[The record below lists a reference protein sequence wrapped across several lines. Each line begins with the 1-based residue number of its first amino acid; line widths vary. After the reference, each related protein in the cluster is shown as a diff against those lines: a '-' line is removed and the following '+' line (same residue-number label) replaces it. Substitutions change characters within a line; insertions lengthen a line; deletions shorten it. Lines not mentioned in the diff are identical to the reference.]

1 MSTEKKI
8 SAVIITFNEE
18 RNIGRCIDSL
28 QGVVDE
34 IVVVDSLSKDK
45 TVAIAKEKGARVV
58 DHAFEGYI
66 EQKNY
71 AITCAQH
78 EYVLSLDA
86 DEALSKELTRSI
98 FEVKEELKFSVYSF
112 NRLTNYCGKWISHCG
127 WYPDVKVRLFDKSI
141 GSWGG
146 KNPHDTFI
154 ARAGATSLHLSGDLL
169 HYSYYTREE
178 HAKQIEH
185 FSTIG
190 AQAYYDK
197 GKRSSTFKIVLSP
210 TFIFI
215 RNYIFRLGFLD
226 GYFGWL
232 VCIGSAKSTYLKY
245 AKLKRIQAGKIF

>member
-1 MSTEKKI
+1 MSTERKI

-28 QGVVDE
+28 HEIADE

-71 AITCAQH
+71 AITCAKY

-86 DEALSKELTRSI
+86 DEALSKELTKSI
-98 FEVKEELKFSVYSF
+98 IEVRKELKYSVYSF
-112 NRLTNYCGKWISHCG
+112 NRLTNYCGKWIKHCG
-127 WYPDVKVRLFDKSI
+127 WYPDVKVRLFDKKI

-154 ARAGATSLHLSGDLL
+154 AKPGATSLHLAGDLL
-169 HYSYYTREE
+169 HYSFYTIEE
-178 HAKQIEH
+178 HVKQIDH

-190 AQAYYDK
+190 AKAYYEK
-197 GKRSSTFKIVLSP
+197 GKRSNVLKLVFSP
-210 TFIFI
+210 AFIFV
-215 RNYIFRLGFLD
+215 RNYIFKMGFLD
-226 GYFGWL
+226 G
-232 VCIGSAKSTYLKY
+232 
-245 AKLKRIQAGKIF
+245 